1 MSKLQDLIDSLCPN
15 GVEFKPLVSV
25 ANVLYGFP
33 FDSKYFCED
42 DNHIP
47 LIRIRDVKPAKA
59 STYYSGDFPKQYIV
73 RKGDI
78 LVGMDGNF
86 NLEKWNDCD
95 GLLNQRVCKIFSN
108 DESLV
113 LNGYLYHLL
122 GPIFKAIE
130 DELHSGTV
138 IHLSS
143 KRINKILI
151 PIPPLPVQEEIVRI
165 LDRFSNYAAEL
176 QAELQARKEQ
186 YEYYRNLL
194 LTFNPSACGCGT
206 DDKQKDSVIA
216 PPSTTY
222 KIQWKKM
229 GEIGKLITTR
239 INADE
244 VNTYVGVENLLKDRA
259 GCIPSNELPIG
270 DSHIGFNINDIL
282 IGNIRPY
289 LKKIWLADRNGGTNG
304 DVLTIRLI
312 DTELSPKF
320 LYHVLAS
327 DAFFFYHNQ
336 YAKGAKMPRGDKD
349 MVMKYLIPIPP
360 IELQEKIAAILDR
373 FETLVN
379 DISKGLPAEIEAQK
393 TRYEYYRNKLLTF
406 KPLPA

>member
-15 GVEFKPLVSV
+15 GVEFKPLGEVCEILDSQRKPVSKGNRITGQYPYYG
-25 ANVLYGFP
+25 ANGIQDYVNEYL
-33 FDSKYFCED
+33 FDGTF
-42 DNHIP
+42 
-47 LIRIRDVKPAKA
+47 
-59 STYYSGDFPKQYIV
+59 
-73 RKGDI
+73 I
-78 LVGMDGNF
+78 LVGEDGSVINAD
-86 NLEKWNDCD
+86 NSPIINWAEGRIWVNNHAHILAEINGIKLRYLYYALQLKDVSD
-95 GLLNQRVCKIFSN
+95 IVRGTPPKLNQANLKN
-108 DESLV
+108 
-113 LNGYLYHLL
+113 
-122 GPIFKAIE
+122 
-130 DELHSGTV
+130 
-138 IHLSS
+138 
-143 KRINKILI
+143 ILI
-151 PIPPLPVQEEIVRI
+151 PLPPLPVQEEIVRI

-206 DDKQKDSVIA
+206 DDKQKDNVIA
-216 PPSTTY
+216 HPSTTY